1 MADNIKIVGSILNT
15 TEVSRYDN
23 ADLRL
28 ITSKKIQKSF
38 NANKDYIEYHVY
50 DIGNNLLDANYDY
63 RQYRLPSNY
72 SLNPGVTSNLNINN
86 TTATGAEVGSVSN
99 LSTTS
104 STYPIIEIDPVQD
117 LQDLGYTSGEFK
129 VQYNIFKNKISKFPN
144 ADLFIKEISPDRTE
158 IRVGSVVLTDSQLE
172 SGSLELINS
181 YSSSSIFDPF
191 LLDFSNNRQEI
202 ITNIVLNP
210 IDTGYEILFKLYN
223 ELDPTISEKDS
234 LWVVEE
240 ISSPYIFNLNL
251 DAIFSV
257 PEGGN
262 KLRGPKFKNRGRFN
276 RSNTT
281 SNDYKSLDELALNQD
296 ALQNLSVSQ
305 SINININFDGIGG
318 EGGGFNSFVTFGS
331 ALSRVQNFYTKVQ
344 KIETY
349 NKTIS
354 QYTPNIST
362 TSSLQSEI
370 NSYTSS
376 INNIIANFDGFE
388 NYLYFSSG
396 SLTSSFQY
404 GVTPFPKSG
413 SNKPYSLYPTTSSQ
427 SKTWYS
433 SITSSAEDYDLNNV
447 NYFKYS
453 VPGFIVDD
461 PNNENYLVFL
471 NMMGQFFD
479 NIWIYIKSITSVNV
493 SNNNLNL
500 GISKDVVYNL
510 LQSLGISVFNSF
522 GNQDIANYL
531 VGSNTGSASYNGY
544 LTNFSATS
552 SYLNNIPKKDILA
565 ESYKRIY
572 HNLPILLQR
581 KGTVAGL
588 RTLLSTFGIPNQDYY
603 NIISNLSGS
612 YVGGK
617 LITSSLFVT
626 NSYYTPTGSVISSSI
641 LNIKEYGGST
651 TAELLKGYNNNK
663 VRIVNTTI
671 TGSVLSPLVSIQQY
685 TSESSDF
692 RTTDDHYVDVSFS
705 PQTLI
710 DTFASSS
717 IISSNPSWSLDDY
730 IGDPRQLY
738 SGSYSDLNAQRSFY
752 LSPLSSSII
761 PFTSTV
767 GTGSMAATDY
777 NNFIRLVQF
786 FDNSLFKM
794 LEDYVPG
801 RASLSTGVTINSPVL
816 ERNKIAYANP
826 NTTTVIAVGSNNIS
840 GSRITAS
847 YDPFYNQLQEDRV
860 AYFDGAISGSQI
872 NIYDDYFTPG
882 NFNPYARFIDLYN
895 VNHSIYQQINES
907 TFTRSKFN
915 TLLNNVSGS
924 LFASK
929 RKNIE
934 YLNNYYL
941 QSTSSFLINSAS
953 LGPTFAP
960 TGTLN
965 INGVTFAI
973 TGSTLPTN
981 TAKIIYVTSG
991 SNALASMNN
1000 LTASFNASKSLA
1012 PYSSSIGNMY
1022 VTVSGSTGLY
1032 VYSNKL
1038 VSGSIGNTY
1047 YIVTKNNVTYSLASG
1062 SDFNYVTS
1070 SAQLQDSYL
1079 TLFSYNAPRYDGVK
1093 VSSVTYNTY
1102 TTASAVSGGYEG
1114 DVSYGKSAAIDQY
1127 VRKFGLFT
1135 QIVSSSFFPGR
1146 NATALK
1152 YLVDE
1157 SGSLTELNQNLSN
1170 TPPSTHWFEIQNT
1183 FKQGKNS
1190 TIALFDNQQYSN
1202 QKTTDGVKPVFD
1214 SGYSYYPTLY
1224 FTSGS
1229 DQKLYFQYTGKG
1241 GSGVLMNINNTNN
1254 AIFYQS
1260 TATSSYAFTTGSGAV
1275 GSIGSIYSIFDT
1287 QDADFAQGNS
1297 NYFNIRSN
1305 PTITFPTYSISQ
1317 YGINMAFSA
1326 NFGINVQFP
1335 SSSMSA
1341 SYKFDIINQPSG
1353 SSTTSSLATQTLT
1366 ATSTLGNLSSILT
1379 FDINTSYNPFN
1390 KGDQITFQLKQFN
1403 YPTSFTAS
1411 ILSTGTGTP
1420 YSGLKNSISLA
1431 GANTYAFTGSSSVG
1445 QIGQFISGS
1454 SGINQ
1459 LIINQSLS
1467 GFTDYLYLPAT
1478 SSVLYASSS
1487 YGNVYYT
1494 FSPKVGDVALI
1505 YYSPTQYQELNISNV
1520 SINSNDNNKLVL
1532 TVTPNLVSSLV
1543 NTTYTPNTISKALF
1557 LSKIPDETN
1566 INLSF
1571 NKTDGQTSYGFIIP
1585 DNLSPEVLNNIDT
1598 ITRQVQQKL
1607 LSTSTP
1613 SSGIIINT
1621 V

>member
-1 MADNIKIVGSILNT
+1 MADNIRIVGSILST
-15 TEVSRYDN
+15 TQVSRYTTD
-23 ADLRL
+23 DLRL
-28 ITSKKIQKSF
+28 ITSQKVKKSF
-38 NANKDYIEYHVY
+38 GASNDYIEYYVY
-50 DIGNNLLDANYDY
+50 DIGDTLLDANYNY
-63 RQYRLPSNY
+63 RKYKLPSDS
-72 SLNPGVTSNLNINN
+72 SLNPGVIPPININN
-86 TTATGAEVGSVSN
+86 TTVTGTEVGTFSN
-99 LSTTS
+99 LSITS

-117 LQDLGYTSGEFK
+117 LQNLGYSSGEFK
-129 VQYNIFKNKISKFPN
+129 VQYNVFKNKISNFPN
-144 ADLFIKEISPDRTE
+144 AELFVKEISSDRTE
-158 IRVGSVVLTDSQLE
+158 IRVGSVELTNAQIE
-172 SGSLELINS
+172 SGSLKLINT
-181 YSSSSIFDPF
+181 YVSSSTFDPF
-191 LLDFSNNRQEI
+191 LLNFGNNIQEI
-202 ITNIVLNP
+202 AVNIALNKA
-210 IDTGYEILFKLYN
+210 DTGYEILFKLYN
-223 ELDPTISEKDS
+223 ELDSSIVEKSS

-240 ISSPYIFNLNL
+240 ISTPYVFDINL
-251 DAIFSV
+251 DAILSA
-257 PEGGN
+257 PTGSRL
-262 KLRGPKFKNRGRFN
+262 KGPNFNNISRFGLN
-276 RSNTT
+276 STT
-281 SNDYKSLDELALNQD
+281 TPYLNNFADGDQGVFG
-296 ALQNLSVSQ
+296 LNSSQ
-305 SINININFDGIGG
+305 SIAINVNYGSANNE
-318 EGGGFNSFVTFGS
+318 EGGFSSFVTFGS
-331 ALSRVQNFYTKVQ
+331 ALSRIQNFYTKVKQ
-344 KIETY
+344 IESY
-349 NKTIS
+349 NNLIS
-354 QYTPNIST
+354 KYIPNIST
-362 TSSLQSEI
+362 TSSLQSEV
-370 NSYTSS
+370 NSYSASVNS
-376 INNIIANFDGFE
+376 IITNFDGFE
-388 NYLYFSSG
+388 NYLYFESG
-396 SLTSSFQY
+396 SLTSSLQY
-404 GVTPFPKSG
+404 GITPYPKLG
-413 SNKPYSLYPTTSSQ
+413 INKPYVLYPTTASQ
-427 SKTWYS
+427 VTTWYNS
-433 SITSSAEDYDLNNV
+433 SVSHSTDYDLNNI

-453 VPGFIVDD
+453 VPGYVIDD
-461 PNNENYLVFL
+461 PDNANYLTFL

-479 NIWIYIKSITSVNV
+479 NIWIYAKSITDRNL
-493 SNNNLNL
+493 SNNNLNV

-510 LQSLGISVFNSF
+510 LQSLGINIFNSF
-522 GNQDIANYL
+522 GDQNITQYL
-531 VGSNTGSASYNGY
+531 LGANTGSAYYSGS

-572 HNLPILLQR
+572 HNLPLLLQR

-588 RTLLSTFGIPNQDYY
+588 RTLLSTFGIQNQDYY
-603 NIISNLSGS
+603 NIYSGS
-612 YVGGK
+612 
-617 LITSSLFVT
+617 ITS
-626 NSYYTPTGSVISSSI
+626 SYYTPTGSVLTSSI
-641 LNIKEYGGST
+641 LNVKEYGGAT
-651 TAELLKGYNNNK
+651 TAELLKGYNNDK
-663 VRIVNTTI
+663 VRLINVLT
-671 TGSVLSPLVSIQQY
+671 TGSVLSSLVSIQQY
-685 TSESSDF
+685 TSESFDF
-692 RTTDDHYVDVSFS
+692 RTADDHYVDVSFS
-705 PQTLI
+705 PQTQI
-710 DTFASSS
+710 DTYISKS
-717 IISSNPSWSLDDY
+717 ISSNNPNWVLDDY

-738 SGSYSDLNAQRSFY
+738 SASYSDLLTQQKYYFG
-752 LSPLSSSII
+752 
-761 PFTSTV
+761 
-767 GTGSMAATDY
+767 GTGSYAGFTGSLMDY
-777 NNFIRLVQF
+777 NGFIRLVQF

-801 RASLSTGVTINSPVL
+801 RANLSTGVTITSPVL

-826 NTTTVIAVGSNNIS
+826 SNTTVIAVGSDNIS

-847 YDPFYNQLQEDRV
+847 YDPFYSKLQEDRV
-860 AYFDGAISGSQI
+860 AYFDGVISGSQI

-882 NFNPYARFIDLYN
+882 NTNPYTKFIDLYN
-895 VNHSIYQQINES
+895 VNHSIYQQINSS

-924 LFASK
+924 LFSTK
-929 RKNIE
+929 RKNIQ

-941 QSTSSFLINSAS
+941 RSTASFNINSSS

-965 INGVTFAI
+965 INGVIFAI
-973 TGSTLPTN
+973 TGSTLPAN
-981 TAKIIYVTSG
+981 TATTIYVTSG
-991 SNALASMNN
+991 SNAFASMNN

-1012 PYSSSIGNMY
+1012 PYSSSIGHIY
-1022 VTVSGSTGLY
+1022 ITVSGSTGLY
-1032 VYSNKL
+1032 VYSDKL

-1047 YIVTKNNVTYSLASG
+1047 YIATKNNVTYSLASG
-1062 SDFNYVTS
+1062 SDFYYTTS

-1079 TLFSYNAPRYDGVK
+1079 TLFSYNTPRYDGVK
-1093 VSSVTYNTY
+1093 LSSATYNTY
-1102 TTASAVSGGYEG
+1102 TTSSAVSGGYAG

-1157 SGSLTELNQNLSN
+1157 FGSLTELNQNLSN
-1170 TPPSTHWFEIQNT
+1170 TPPSIHWFEIQNT

-1190 TIALFDNQQYSN
+1190 TVALFDNQQYSN
-1202 QKTTDGVKPVFD
+1202 QKTTDGVKNVFD

-1241 GSGVLMNINNTNN
+1241 GSGVLMHINNSNN
-1254 AIFYQS
+1254 PIFYQS
-1260 TATSSYAFTTGSGAV
+1260 TATSSYGFTTGSGAV
-1275 GSIGSIYSIFDT
+1275 GSTGSIYSLFDT

-1297 NYFNIRSN
+1297 NYSNIRSTN
-1305 PTITFPTYSISQ
+1305 TITFPTYSISQ
-1317 YGINMAFSA
+1317 YGANMAFSA

-1335 SSSMSA
+1335 SVNMSA
-1341 SYKFDIINQPSG
+1341 SYKFDIIASG
-1353 SSTTSSLATQTLT
+1353 SSYSNQTLATQTLI
-1366 ATSTLGNLSSILT
+1366 ATSSAGNLSGILT

-1390 KGDQITFQLKQFN
+1390 KGDQIYFQLKQFN

-1411 ILSTGTGTP
+1411 LLSTGTGTP

-1431 GANTYAFTGSSSVG
+1431 GTNTYAYTGSSTVG

-1520 SINSNDNNKLVL
+1520 SINSSDNNKLVL

-1543 NTTYTPNTISKALF
+1543 NTAYTPNTVSKALF

-1585 DNLSPEVLNNIDT
+1585 DNLSPEVLKNIDT

-1607 LSTSTP
+1607 LTTSTP
-1613 SSGIIINT
+1613 SSGITINT